1 MPLIRL
7 PGLLDAHVH
16 LRDPGALA
24 KEDFTTGT
32 RAALA
37 GGFVAVLDMPNNYGD
52 PTVSPDALARKAA
65 RAAAAICCDVGLYY
79 GATPDN
85 ALTYPQVRDSVCGL
99 KAYLDQTTGT
109 LTLGDLA
116 TIRAILAAWPA
127 DLPLVVH
134 AEDRTL
140 AMVLGLLAERPR
152 RVHFAHV
159 SEAVEI
165 ALIRDAKE
173 RGLPVTC
180 EVAPHH
186 LFLTEADVS
195 RLGGWGVM
203 KPPLRTG
210 ADVDALWANLAVVD
224 LIATDHAPHT
234 RAEKAGTP
242 PPFGVP
248 GLETALPLMLT
259 AVADGRLSL
268 DRLVELMATG
278 PARVFGLP
286 LAPTSTILVDPTDA
300 WTFPDTGWQ
309 TKCDW
314 SPFAGMRVRGRLRET
329 VLRGQLAYRD
339 GTVLA
344 APGSGR
350 VLTQYATSDSRR

>member
-1 MPLIRL
+1 MSLIRL
-7 PGLLDAHVH
+7 PGLVDAHVH
-16 LRDPGALA
+16 LRDPGAPD

-37 GGFVAVLDMPNNYGD
+37 GGFVAVLDMPNNAAD
-52 PTVSPDALARKAA
+52 PTVSPAALARKAA
-65 RAAAAICCDVGLYY
+65 RAAGAICCDVGLYY

-85 ALTYPQVRDSVCGL
+85 PPTYPQVQDSVCGL

-127 DLPLVVH
+127 ARPLVVH

-186 LFLTEADVS
+186 LFLTEADVPS
-195 RLGGWGVM
+195 LGGFGVM

-234 RAEKAGTP
+234 RAEKAQVP
-242 PPFGVP
+242 APFGVP
-248 GLETALPLMLT
+248 GLETALPLLLT
-259 AVADGRLSL
+259 AVAAGRLTL
-268 DRLVELMATG
+268 DRLVELMATA
-278 PARVFGLP
+278 PARAFGLP
-286 LAPTSTILVDPTDA
+286 LDPTSTILVDPAAA

-314 SPFAGMRVRGRLRET
+314 SPFAGMRVQGRLRET
-329 VLRGQLAYRD
+329 VLRGQIAYRD
-339 GTVLA
+339 GAVLA
-344 APGSGR
+344 APGNGR
-350 VLTQYATSDSRR
+350 VLTRYEV